1 MNILVVGSFMM
12 DQVVTTSLVPQKGE
26 TVIGESFTI
35 NPGGKGANQAV
46 TAKRL
51 GANVKMVGQLGDDPN
66 GEIFVR
72 VLDDEGIDIQDILID
87 TKQSTGVGFITKE
100 TSGDNRIIVI
110 PGANMTYKYSDFE
123 KIIDKL
129 DEISIAILQ
138 LEMDFEVTYKI
149 ISKLQNLQIPIIL
162 NPAPA
167 QILSDKWL
175 SKINYLTPNET
186 ELGILT
192 NSVIETLEDV
202 EKAVSQLLD
211 KGVDNV
217 IVTLG
222 DKGAYFANQFET
234 GYVEANKVEVV
245 DTVAAGDSF
254 NGALAVAIL
263 EGKSMRDSVMFAN
276 RVGSMTVTK
285 VGAISSLPYRKDL
298 DS

>member
-149 ISKLQNLQIPIIL
+149 ISKLQKLQIPIIL

-202 EKAVSQLLD
+202 EKAVNQLLD

-298 DS
+298 DL

>member
-1 MNILVVGSFMM
+1 MNILVVGSIMM

-26 TVIGESFTI
+26 TVIGESFSI

-46 TAKRL
+46 TAQRL
-51 GANVKMVGQLGDDPN
+51 GAKVKMVGKLGDDSN
-66 GEIFVR
+66 GVVFER
-72 VLDDEGIDIQDILID
+72 VLNDEGIDVQDILVD

-100 TSGDNRIIVI
+100 TSGDNRIIVV
-110 PGANMTYKYSDFE
+110 PGANMSYQYSDFE
-123 KIIDKL
+123 KIVDKL
-129 DEISIAILQ
+129 DGISIAILQ

-149 ISKLQNLQIPIIL
+149 ISKLQDLQIPVIL

-186 ELGILT
+186 ELGIIT

-202 EKAVSQLLD
+202 EKSVNQLLD

-222 DKGAYFANQFET
+222 DKGAYFANQYET

-263 EGKSMRDSVMFAN
+263 EGKSMRDSVTFAN
-276 RVGSMTVTK
+276 RVGALTVTK

-298 DS
+298 DQ

>member
-46 TAKRL
+46 TAQRL
-51 GANVKMVGQLGDDPN
+51 GAKVKMVGQLGDDPN
-66 GEIFVR
+66 GEVFVR
-72 VLDDEGIDIQDILID
+72 VLNDEGIDIQDILID

-100 TSGDNRIIVI
+100 TSGDNRIIVV
-110 PGANMTYKYSDFE
+110 PGANMTYRYSDFE

-202 EKAVSQLLD
+202 EKAVNQLLN

-234 GYVEANKVEVV
+234 GYIEANKVEVV

>member
-46 TAKRL
+46 TAQRL
-51 GANVKMVGQLGDDPN
+51 GAKVKMVGQLGDDPN
-66 GEIFVR
+66 GEVFVR
-72 VLDDEGIDIQDILID
+72 VLNDEGIDIQDILID

-100 TSGDNRIIVI
+100 TSGDNRIIVV
-110 PGANMTYKYSDFE
+110 PGANMTYRYSDFE

-202 EKAVSQLLD
+202 EKAVNQLLN

>member
-46 TAKRL
+46 TAQRL
-51 GANVKMVGQLGDDPN
+51 GAKVKMVGQLGDDPN
-66 GEIFVR
+66 GEVFVR

-100 TSGDNRIIVI
+100 TSGDNRIIVV
-110 PGANMTYKYSDFE
+110 PGANMTYRYSDFE

-129 DEISIAILQ
+129 DKISIAILQ

-186 ELGILT
+186 ELGIIT

-202 EKAVSQLLD
+202 EKAVNQLLD

>member
-72 VLDDEGIDIQDILID
+72 VLDEEGIDIQDILID

-202 EKAVSQLLD
+202 EKAVNQLLN

>member
-46 TAKRL
+46 TAQRL
-51 GANVKMVGQLGDDPN
+51 GAKVKMVGQLGDDPN
-66 GEIFVR
+66 GEVFVR

-100 TSGDNRIIVI
+100 TSGDNRIIVV
-110 PGANMTYKYSDFE
+110 PGANMTYRYSDFE

-129 DEISIAILQ
+129 DKISIAILQ

-202 EKAVSQLLD
+202 EKAVNQLLN

>member
-46 TAKRL
+46 TAQRL
-51 GANVKMVGQLGDDPN
+51 GAKVKMVGQLGDDPN
-66 GEIFVR
+66 GEVFVR
-72 VLDDEGIDIQDILID
+72 VLNDEGIDIQDILID
-87 TKQSTGVGFITKE
+87 TKQNTGVGFITKE
-100 TSGDNRIIVI
+100 TSGDNRIIVV
-110 PGANMTYKYSDFE
+110 PGANMTYRYSDFE
-123 KIIDKL
+123 KIINKL

-202 EKAVSQLLD
+202 EKAVNQLLD